1 MKNIRIEKVII
12 LATDGEEDFEKEVIL
27 SDKEVIVVGNRK
39 IQAYID
45 EKMLKSEVGGIKKYD
60 NIKGKGFSIYHTDY

>member
-12 LATDGEEDFEKEVIL
+12 IVTDGEEDFEKEVIL
-27 SDKEVIVVGNRK
+27 RDKEVIVVGNRE

-45 EKMLKSEVGGIKKYD
+45 AGMANSNVGGIKEHG